1 MNNGGKFAKFLR
13 GLIPKKQFQVTVG
26 IVIKAPP
33 ELTISLLDGN
43 YILYPRMLYMNDR
56 LFDDYTRQYS
66 LEGEITEYSFDN
78 TTNSEPVGTHPA
90 HPIKKLAGSG
100 TYKARGTIINTCTL
114 KVGDLV
120 KVTPSEDGQM
130 WFVDCKIRKIGK
142 ETKKIG
148 YNRFKQIG
156 YKGE

>member
-1 MNNGGKFAKFLR
+1 MQNSGDVFAKFLKS
-13 GLIPKKQFQVTVG
+13 LAPKKQFQTTVG

-33 ELTISLLDGN
+33 ELTISLIDGN

-66 LEGEITEYSFDN
+66 LQGEITKYSFQN
-78 TTNSEPVGTHPA
+78 TTDTEEASNHT
-90 HPIKKLAGSG
+90 HPIKKIAGSG
-100 TYKARGTIINTCTL
+100 TYKAQGTIINTCTL

-130 WFVDCKIRKIGK
+130 WFVDYKVRKI
-142 ETKKIG
+142 TKQV
-148 YNRFKQIG
+148 KQLS
-156 YKGE
+156 YS